1 MIDQKFR
8 QHLCRAFII
17 FVALSVVINIGQM
30 ITYNHAVDNGS
41 DPIAYIELNAHQD
54 HQ

>member
-1 MIDQKFR
+1 MIDQKLR

-30 ITYNHAVDNGS
+30 ITYNHTVDNGR
-41 DPIAYIELNAHQD
+41 DPIAFVELNAYQD